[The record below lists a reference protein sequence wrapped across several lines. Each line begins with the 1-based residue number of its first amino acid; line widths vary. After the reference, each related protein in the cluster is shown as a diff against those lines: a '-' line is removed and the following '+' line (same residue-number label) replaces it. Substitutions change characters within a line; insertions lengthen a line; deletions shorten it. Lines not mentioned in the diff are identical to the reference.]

1 MSVYSNW
8 KYFFDS
14 FWKFVFRNGYPI
26 VLVLFFIW
34 ICIGIFPLTCYE
46 SDSMHVIA
54 GCNIMYNQ
62 GLTFSPVYSYLYEMQ
77 PLVTYTVVGFAF
89 SVSYSRVF
97 CHFDVSQ
104 FGDFCGCVFCLR
116 SKQVIRWK
124 VLCGNG
130 VDGNRSFI

>member
-14 FWKFVFRNGYPI
+14 FWKFVSRNSYPI

-54 GCNIMYNQ
+54 GVISCIIRDLHSRQYILIYMKCN
-62 GLTFSPVYSYLYEMQ
+62 
-77 PLVTYTVVGFAF
+77 
-89 SVSYSRVF
+89 
-97 CHFDVSQ
+97 
-104 FGDFCGCVFCLR
+104 
-116 SKQVIRWK
+116 RW
-124 VLCGNG
+124 
-130 VDGNRSFI
+130 

>member
-14 FWKFVFRNGYPI
+14 FWKFVSRNSYPI

-54 GCNIMYNQ
+54 GCNIMYSFYLER
-62 GLTFSPVYSYLYEMQ
+62 GLH
-77 PLVTYTVVGFAF
+77 
-89 SVSYSRVF
+89 SRQYILIYMK
-97 CHFDVSQ
+97 CN
-104 FGDFCGCVFCLR
+104 
-116 SKQVIRWK
+116 RW
-124 VLCGNG
+124 
-130 VDGNRSFI
+130 